1 MKIRSLNNLDSALNS
16 FARTQTKFDST
27 KALYDYAKKR
37 IVGVAKKFDREYLV
51 VADTQKN
58 EILFE
63 RLGERQTVNIENWL
77 LPNMRRN
84 LAIMHGHTRNGYPLS
99 SRDCMHLFNNEY
111 DKVIAFDKRG
121 RFSLLQRLPNSDLEL
136 AKEIIKYEFSAFR
149 KALREEPV
157 LKRVLKYLGIT
168 AQKHENS
175 YLKARLNQSD
185 VNMRYISNMY

>member
-27 KALYDYAKKR
+27 KALYDYAKRR

-175 YLKARLNQSD
+175 YLKARLNQAD